1 MSKIILQPSGN
12 KDAREHY
19 VDTIL
24 TPVSLNKLKS
34 YLTTE
39 EYEVLNQIYPS
50 GECFVWGVT
59 PGGSNITKWN
69 RIEKGDITLF
79 SKQGGIFAS
88 GVTTHKLHNKSIAE
102 NLWNYNS
109 EGNTWEYVYFL
120 DEIKNQNIPYVEF
133 NKSVGYQENY
143 IIQGFNVLTQEQS
156 EKVISSFDLESG
168 IYIQSITEEEYQQIV
183 TNIELEET
191 DKNVTTKRRL
201 EQGFLKKYLFGNNT
215 VSTCACCGKKYPVS
229 YLITA
234 HIKKR
239 TFCNEDERKDMN
251 VVFPMCK
258 FGCDEL
264 FENGYIVVKDGIISS
279 LNKKPSTD
287 DIEIYINTII
297 NKQCKYYNSNTE
309 KYFKWHFDF
318 HINKI
323 I

>member
-24 TPVSLNKLKS
+24 NPVSLIKLKS

-39 EYEVLNQIYPS
+39 EFEVLNQIYPS

-59 PGGSNITKWN
+59 PGGSNVTKWKK
-69 RIEKGDITLF
+69 IEKGDITLF

-88 GVTTHKLHNKSIAE
+88 GVTTYKLHNKPIAE
-102 NLWNYNS
+102 NLWNFNS
-109 EGNTWEYVYFL
+109 EGNTWEYIYFL

-133 NKSVGYQENY
+133 NKSVGYQYNY
-143 IIQGFNVLTQEQS
+143 VIQGFNVLTQEQS
-156 EKVISSFDLESG
+156 QKVISSFDLESG
-168 IYIQSITEEEYQQIV
+168 IYIQPITEEEYKQIV
-183 TNIELEET
+183 TSIEIDET
-191 DKNVTTKRRL
+191 DKQVSAKRRL
-201 EQGFLKKYLFGNNT
+201 EQGFLKKYLFGDNT
-215 VSTCACCGKKYPVS
+215 ISTCACCGKQYPVS
-229 YLITA
+229 YLVTA

-239 TFCNEDERKDMN
+239 TFCNVEERRDMN

-264 FENGYIVVKDGIISS
+264 FENGYIVIKDGIVCS
-279 LNKKPSTD
+279 LNFKPTTN
-287 DIEIYINTII
+287 DIEIYINSIV
-297 NKQCKYYNSNTE
+297 NKKCNYFNRNTE

-318 HINKI
+318 HSKKLI
-323 I
+323 